1 MVRRLDQ
8 RSYEIQSRRAT
19 YRRNTQ
25 HLVKSPL
32 APTQLETAKAS
43 APDPLP
49 GPQPNPDAKFLN
61 SPAANSQKG
70 HPEVKPS
77 KPTKQPTPVRTR
89 SGRVIKE
96 PVRFQDYGVT

>member
-1 MVRRLDQ
+1 MKSSHV
-8 RSYEIQSRRAT
+8 EPPTGAT
-19 YRRNTQ
+19 HSTWLR
-25 HLVKSPL
+25 